1 LQQQLYLL
9 NNFNGV
15 TAMLAGLTSSP
26 VFRLKF
32 TWNDLPPK
40 VRKIEETVENEM
52 SSANSFK
59 IYRELLKTRHPP
71 LIPFLGIFL
80 SDLTFTEEGNLNNTP
95 DGLINWGKRTLLA
108 GVLTRF
114 KAQQLKANY
123 NIEESPMKE
132 WYEKTSPI
140 SIRETFPHLL
150 LCCFVVLLLLFFLKA
165 FCKRSRNR

>member
-1 LQQQLYLL
+1 LL
-9 NNFNGV
+9 NNFNAV

-26 VFRLKF
+26 VFRLKY
-32 TWNDLPPK
+32 TWNELAPK
-40 VRKIEETVENEM
+40 VRKIQETVENEM

-71 LIPFLGIFL
+71 LIPFLGIIL

-95 DGLINWGKRTLLA
+95 DGLVNWGKRALLA

-123 NIEESPMKE
+123 DIEESQMKDCILQE
-132 WYEKTSPI
+132 IEKKMVPPGDLYDLS
-140 SIRETFPHLL
+140 
-150 LCCFVVLLLLFFLKA
+150 LKIEPRDGPGKKKSTLRRRRDTI
-165 FCKRSRNR
+165 F

>member
-1 LQQQLYLL
+1 
-9 NNFNGV
+9 
-15 TAMLAGLTSSP
+15 MLAGLTSSP

-71 LIPFLGIFL
+71 LIPFLGIIL
-80 SDLTFTEEGNLNNTP
+80 SDLTFTEDGNLNNTP

-114 KAQQLKANY
+114 KAQQLKASY

-132 WYEKTSPI
+132 CFLQEVEKPMVPPGDLYDLSLKIEP
-140 SIRETFPHLL
+140 REGPPKKKSTLGR
-150 LCCFVVLLLLFFLKA
+150 
-165 FCKRSRNR
+165 KRRDTNKF